1 MPTFCLH
8 CVKVKQYANN
18 RGNTNSKK
26 KTLFFF
32 FQPSCHASNVSLI
45 FKECFFFQVTTSGYH
60 SLLAQFPCVPF
71 LQFYHK

>member
-26 KTLFFF
+26 KHFFF
-32 FQPSCHASNVSLI
+32 FSNP
-45 FKECFFFQVTTSGYH
+45 
-60 SLLAQFPCVPF
+60 LAM
-71 LQFYHK
+71 LQMSH